1 MKSSWK
7 LGLTFGS
14 RAVITTNEN
23 ITEHKTFAGKNYNV
37 LQEKLGKY
45 IIENDIN
52 NLNLAK
58 LLNI

>member
-7 LGLTFGS
+7 LGLIFGS
-14 RAVITTNEN
+14 RAVIATNEN
-23 ITEHKTFAGKNYNV
+23 ITEHKMFPGKNYNV